1 MYNDDIDGVTIDP
14 LGQDVHAGQ
23 SRTPPTRRK
32 ISESETYD
40 QPDSS

>member
-14 LGQDVHAGQ
+14 LGQMCTPG
-23 SRTPPTRRK
+23 SRGRHQTEGT
-32 ISESETYD
+32 ISESETYG